1 MSPYTRTSASL
12 IEILLV
18 VIAAGLIARNRWR
31 LSPFFVAYLVVGL
44 VVDILITNW
53 PEHFYVR
60 SFWISVE
67 LTTAFLK
74 LGLVLEVAWQTFR
87 AFPGAQS
94 VALRIVLIIL
104 ATTSVAV
111 LAVPLARAGSTP
123 ADIALSQFEPRFVN
137 GIVWLAAATLAVARW
152 YRVPV
157 HPFHSVILTGLAIYT
172 GLCSALY
179 TAAPHLDALFGPDA
193 FQVWGGIVEAST
205 FQALAAWWAYTAW
218 RPDSRRIIAHAET
231 LRSLKLR
238 ASSCG

>member
-1 MSPYTRTSASL
+1 MSAYQHASVAV
-12 IEILLV
+12 IEVLLV
-18 VIAAGLIARNRWR
+18 AIAAGLIARNRWR
-31 LSPFFVAYLVVGL
+31 LSAFFLAYVLFGVA
-44 VVDILITNW
+44 VDILITNW
-53 PEHFYVR
+53 PERFYVR

-67 LTTAFLK
+67 LTAAFLK

-94 VALRIVLIIL
+94 VALRIVLTIL
-104 ATTSVAV
+104 TTTSVAV

-123 ADIALSQFEPRFVN
+123 ADIALSQFEPRLVN

-218 RPDSRRIIAHAET
+218 RPDSRPIIAHAET
-231 LRSLKLR
+231 LRNLTLR
-238 ASSCG
+238 APSCG